1 MGFFKLYKPRE
12 YKPRFIYYDPKK
24 EAQKE
29 REEKYAKKDPAE
41 EPGEFKTSIRRGS
54 FREQRNE
61 QRRVYRDHARQANI
75 RLIIIIA
82 VMLLIAYFILK

>member
-12 YKPRFIYYDPKK
+12 YNYRYIYYDPKK

-29 REEKYAKKDPAE
+29 REEKYAKKDE
-41 EPGEFKTSIRRGS
+41 QSNGEFKPSIKRGS
-54 FREQRNE
+54 FRAMRNE
-61 QRRVYRDHARQANI
+61 QQRIYRDNNRQANI

-82 VMLLIAYFILK
+82 RLFLIAYFLLK